1 MTGTGVTAMAQPRA
15 ERALPLPVMQRGVQR
30 SEPRVSGQ
38 KSGVGE
44 IAPIRKGFAG
54 SRIHVQFPRTHTKK
68 IKPSVTL
75 ATSALENRG
84 EWISRAL

>member
-38 KSGVGE
+38 KSGVG
-44 IAPIRKGFAG
+44 GD
-54 SRIHVQFPRTHTKK
+54 SRLQERVCKLEDPRSVPQNPHKK
-68 IKPSVTL
+68 NQ
-75 ATSALENRG
+75 A
-84 EWISRAL
+84 